1 MRLLPY
7 LRLAAGPWIVFFR
20 YVLYFVQFI
29 PYPHIFFTA
38 ISRLQAQ
45 DYCKLAKGESG
56 KDWCSSQL
64 KPERKGAALPDFAFD
79 RQRSLMPLYDFFAKV

>member
-45 DYCKLAKGESG
+45 D
-56 KDWCSSQL
+56 SSQTG
-64 KPERKGAALPDFAFD
+64 ERRIRKGLVQQSA
-79 RQRSLMPLYDFFAKV
+79 